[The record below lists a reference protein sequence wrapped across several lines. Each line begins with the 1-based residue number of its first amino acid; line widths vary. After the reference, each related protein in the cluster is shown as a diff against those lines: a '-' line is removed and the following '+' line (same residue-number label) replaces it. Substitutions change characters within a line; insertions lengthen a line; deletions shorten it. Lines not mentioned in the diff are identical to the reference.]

1 MAEGGGRQGHEA
13 GQGAVFEDEVHE
25 GPPDL
30 KVPREALALEEGE
43 VQVGRASE
51 EAVEQGQREGLP
63 RGVGEPRVGPYGL
76 GGHNVAEPGKA
87 VDPAVVKQET
97 VEALFPEA
105 VPEEGEV
112 RVGERG
118 GMGRDVMK
126 GAA

>member
-1 MAEGGGRQGHEA
+1 M
-13 GQGAVFEDEVHE
+13 
-25 GPPDL
+25 
-30 KVPREALALEEGE
+30 
-43 VQVGRASE
+43 
-51 EAVEQGQREGLP
+51 
-63 RGVGEPRVGPYGL
+63 GEPRVGPYGL
-76 GGHNVAEPGKA
+76 GGHDVAEPGKA

-97 VEALFPEA
+97 VEALFPDA